1 MRDKF
6 LQILI
11 IVISTVLIIQLFSL
25 QVINKEESDIVGKAS
40 VQKIYNFPERGYI
53 YDRNDKLIVSN
64 EPYYDILIV
73 PNDVNISDSIQ
84 ISNDFNISTKDFK
97 LRLEKALKFS
107 KIKASVFLAS
117 ITKEEYAQLQEKM
130 WRLSGFFIQ
139 KNSKRKYNYSTG
151 SNLLGYISE
160 VNDYEINS
168 NSYYKAGEMIGRQGL
183 EKAYELELRGK
194 KGVNYFQKDKF
205 NRIIGKYN
213 NGIYD
218 TLPEPPK
225 KLKLTIDI
233 DLQSY
238 GDSLMKNKYGS
249 IIAIEPKSGEIL
261 ALVNSPGYDPSL
273 LVGRER
279 SSQYRKLNNDS
290 IGKPLFERG
299 LQGQYPPGS
308 TFKIINALIGLQEN
322 IIEEKTVFKCNGG
335 HFYAKNSFMKCHTN
349 ETTFSDLDNA
359 IYTSCNTYF
368 AKTYKEIIENYQTP
382 SIGLDR
388 WTNYVRSF
396 GFGNYLGYDHPTGK
410 PGFVPNSNYY
420 NRWYNNSWRAVTTI
434 SNSIGQGEILTTPIQ
449 LANFAATIANRGWYI
464 TPHFVKE
471 IENDSIN
478 NSYLQKNLTLI
489 ESKYFEPVINGMVN
503 VVERGTATN
512 SKINN
517 IKIAGKTGTAEN
529 FIKLN
534 GLKKQL
540 TDHSIFIGFAP
551 ADNPK
556 IAICVFIENGYWG
569 SRWAAPIS
577 SLMIEKFLNK
587 EVDRKWLE
595 KYIIEGNLISE
606 YLKPYTENNF
616 KINE

>member
-6 LQILI
+6 LQILVI
-11 IVISTVLIIQLFSL
+11 IISSILIIQLFYL
-25 QVINKEESDIVGKAS
+25 QLINKENFDIIGKAS

-53 YDRNDKLIVSN
+53 YDRNDKLLVSN
-64 EPYYDILIV
+64 EPYYDVLII
-73 PNDVNISDSIQ
+73 PDEVNISDSVK
-84 ISNDFNISTKDFK
+84 ISNDLDISVKEFNTKYK
-97 LRLEKALKFS
+97 KALEYS
-107 KIKASVFLAS
+107 KLKASVFVPS
-117 ITKEEYAQLQEKM
+117 ISKKEYARLQEKM

-139 KNSKRKYNYSTG
+139 KNSKRKYNYSTA

-160 VNDYEINS
+160 VNDFEIDN

-183 EKAYELELRGK
+183 EKTYEQELRGK
-194 KGVNYFQKDKF
+194 KGVNYYQKDKY

-218 TLPEPPK
+218 TLPQSPK
-225 KLKLTIDI
+225 KLKLTLDI
-233 DLQSY
+233 DLQTY

-249 IIAIEPKSGEIL
+249 IIAIEPSSGEIL

-273 LVGRER
+273 LVGRKR
-279 SSQYRKLNNDS
+279 SFEYRKLNNDS

-322 IIEEKTVFKCNGG
+322 VIKKETTFMCNGG
-335 HFYAKNSFMKCHTN
+335 HFYAKNSFMKCHTKGA
-349 ETTFSDLDNA
+349 TLSDLNSA

-368 AKTYKEIIENYQTP
+368 AKTYKEIIESYDNS
-382 SIGLDR
+382 SIGLNKWND
-388 WTNYVRSF
+388 YVESF

-410 PGFVPNSNYY
+410 PGFVPNSDYY
-420 NRWYNNSWRAVTTI
+420 NRYYNKSWRAVTTI

-449 LANFAATIANRGWYI
+449 LANFSATIANRGWYI

-471 IENDSIN
+471 IENGSISDKYRKRN
-478 NSYLQKNLTLI
+478 MTLVKS
-489 ESKYFEPVINGMVN
+489 ENFEPIINGMVD
-503 VVERGTATN
+503 VVEKGTATN

-529 FIKLN
+529 YIKIN
-534 GLKKQL
+534 GIRKQL

-551 ADNPK
+551 KDDPK
-556 IAICVFIENGYWG
+556 IAICVFVENGYWG

-577 SLMIEKFLNK
+577 SLMIEKFINK
-587 EVDRKWLE
+587 KIQRVWLE
-595 KYIIEGNLISE
+595 NYVVSGNLISE
-606 YLKPYTENNF
+606 YLKPYTKKSF

>member
-6 LQILI
+6 LQILTI
-11 IVISTVLIIQLFSL
+11 IISSILIIQLFSL
-25 QVINKEESDIVGKAS
+25 QVINKKNSDLVGKAS

-64 EPYYDILIV
+64 QPYYDVLIV
-73 PNDVNISDSIQ
+73 PRDVKISDSLK
-84 ISNDFNISTKDFK
+84 ISRDLNISVEEFK
-97 LRLEKALKFS
+97 LKYDEAVKFS
-107 KIKASVFLAS
+107 KIKASIFLSS
-117 ITKEEYAQLQEKM
+117 ISKEEYAQIQEKM

-139 KNSKRKYNYSTG
+139 KNSKRKYNYSTA

-160 VNDYEINS
+160 VNDYEISNS
-168 NSYYKAGEMIGRQGL
+168 SYYKSGEMIGRQGI
-183 EKAYELELRGK
+183 EKTYESVLRGK

-213 NGIYD
+213 NGVYD

-233 DLQSY
+233 DLQQY

-279 SSQYRKLNNDS
+279 SSQYRILNNDS

-322 IIEEKTVFKCNGG
+322 VIQEETSFKCDGG
-335 HFYAKNSFMKCHTN
+335 HFYAKNSFMKCHTKDA
-349 ETTFSDLDNA
+349 TFSDLNNA

-368 AKTYKEIIENYQTP
+368 AKTYKGIIENYETS
-382 SIGLDR
+382 SIGLDK
-388 WTNYVRSF
+388 WSDYVKSF

-410 PGFVPNSNYY
+410 PGFIPSSDYY

-449 LANFAATIANRGWYI
+449 LANFAATIANRGWYV

-471 IENDSIN
+471 IENDSLNNNYRKIN
-478 NSYLQKNLTLI
+478 KSLI
-489 ESKYFEPVINGMVN
+489 DSKYFEPIIKGMVN
-503 VVERGTATN
+503 VVEKGTATN
-512 SKINN
+512 SKINR

-529 FIKLN
+529 FVKIE
-534 GLKKQL
+534 GVKKQL

-551 ADNPK
+551 ADDPK

-569 SRWAAPIS
+569 SRWAAPLS
-577 SLMIEKFLNK
+577 SLMIEKFINK
-587 EVDRKWLE
+587 EIERKWLE
-595 KYIIEGNLISE
+595 KYIIDGNLISE
-606 YLKPYTENNF
+606 YLKPYTKKNF
-616 KINE
+616 TINE

>member
-6 LQILI
+6 LQILVI
-11 IVISTVLIIQLFSL
+11 IISSILIIQLFYL
-25 QVINKEESDIVGKAS
+25 QLINKENFDLIGKAS

-53 YDRNDKLIVSN
+53 YDRNDKLLVSN
-64 EPYYDILIV
+64 EPYYDVLIV
-73 PNDVNISDSIQ
+73 PNDVNISDSVKT
-84 ISNDFNISTKDFK
+84 SNDLGISVKEFNSKYK
-97 LRLEKALKFS
+97 KALEYS
-107 KIKASVFLAS
+107 KLKASVFVPS
-117 ITKEEYAQLQEKM
+117 ISKKEYARLQEKM

-139 KNSKRKYNYSTG
+139 KNSKRKYNYSTAA
-151 SNLLGYISE
+151 NLLGYISE
-160 VNDYEINS
+160 VNDFEIDN

-183 EKAYELELRGK
+183 EKTYEQELRGK
-194 KGVNYFQKDKF
+194 KGVNYFQKDKY

-218 TLPEPPK
+218 TLPHSPK
-225 KLKLTIDI
+225 KLKLTLDI
-233 DLQSY
+233 DLQTY

-249 IIAIEPKSGEIL
+249 IIAIEPSSGEIL

-279 SSQYRKLNNDS
+279 SFEYRKLNNDT

-322 IIEEKTVFKCNGG
+322 VIKKETTFMCNGG
-335 HFYAKNSFMKCHTN
+335 HFYAKNSFMKCHTKGA
-349 ETTFSDLDNA
+349 TLSDLNSA

-368 AKTYKEIIENYQTP
+368 AKTYKKIIESYDNS
-382 SIGLDR
+382 SIGLNKWND
-388 WTNYVRSF
+388 YVESF

-410 PGFVPNSNYY
+410 PGFVPDSDYY
-420 NRWYNNSWRAVTTI
+420 NRFYNKSWRAVTTI

-449 LANFAATIANRGWYI
+449 LANFSATIANRGWYI

-471 IENDSIN
+471 IENGSIGDK
-478 NSYLQKNLTLI
+478 YQKRNMTLV
-489 ESKYFEPVINGMVN
+489 EPKNFEPIINGMVD
-503 VVERGTATN
+503 VIEIGTATN

-529 FIKLN
+529 YIKIN
-534 GLKKQL
+534 GIRKQL

-551 ADNPK
+551 KDDPK
-556 IAICVFIENGYWG
+556 IAICVFVENGYWG

-577 SLMIEKFLNK
+577 SLMIEKFINK
-587 EVDRKWLE
+587 KIQRVWLE
-595 KYIIEGNLISE
+595 NYVVSGNLISE
-606 YLKPYTENNF
+606 YLKPYTKKSF